1 MGTASYPT
9 EIPEVLTTPV
19 YSECMEEHAVAMLA
33 RMGDLLDRHL
43 FPCVANGGL
52 VVLNESTVSPTQSTE
67 RNHGRQAKRRSA
79 VASWQGTTG
88 RKESSGGPRS
98 SGDTTSVIGAG
109 LRAQYEAQLSALG
122 THYPGTQFWHQD
134 DGVWLLTPS
143 MLLPGLD
150 RHAIFIT
157 GVSFSVQMVLSW
169 AFWAH
174 LLVHPEW
181 MGPRHTNFPDGS
193 ICAFEPMDRT
203 WAFGDPL
210 VGLLDIYTL
219 WAVRHLY
226 LRQFG
231 RWPGHQSIHFAGERL
246 LELRGDEHCGCANSD
261 LLYAD
266 CCMPRDM
273 AGDRIGH
280 LLDFHW
286 KTGGTRQPPEGI
298 VSFVRS
304 QKQLPDLSKLVS
316 AWSVVK
322 PKV

>member
-1 MGTASYPT
+1 
-9 EIPEVLTTPV
+9 
-19 YSECMEEHAVAMLA
+19 MEARALAMLA
-33 RMGDLLDRHL
+33 RIGDQLDLHV

-52 VVLNESTVSPTQSTE
+52 VVLSESTVSSNQSTE
-67 RNHGRQAKRRSA
+67 KNHGRQAKRRSA

-98 SGDTTSVIGAG
+98 SGDATSVIGAG
-109 LRAQYEAQLSALG
+109 LRAQYEAQLSAFG
-122 THYPGTQFWHQD
+122 THYPGAQFWHQD

-143 MLLPGLD
+143 TLLPGLD

-174 LLVHPEW
+174 PLVHPEW
-181 MGPRHTNFPDGS
+181 
-193 ICAFEPMDRT
+193 I
-203 WAFGDPL
+203 
-210 VGLLDIYTL
+210 V
-219 WAVRHLY
+219 
-226 LRQFG
+226 G

-280 LLDFHW
+280 LLAFHW
-286 KTGGTRQPPEGI
+286 KTGGTRHPPEGI

-304 QKQLPDLSKLVS
+304 QEQLPDLSKLVS
-316 AWSVVK
+316 SWSVIEERRSTKGTDHVSSFFREGWSV
-322 PKV
+322 PNAMFE